1 LQAGGRRFDPVWLH
15 QLFRSALLRFA
26 LFERGQQSAHRTSD
40 IEALAKSRISAGGLA
55 ANCGYLL
62 HREEGIDLR
71 LSRAARPQGL
81 AEKCRLP
88 GQRSKPP
95 RCWVSL
101 DENLVLTSVPP
112 FWRYRPLA
120 CLSAFASKL
129 AVAVSKK
136 KQALILRK
144 QYSASTHLSSGGY

>member
-1 LQAGGRRFDPVWLH
+1 VRYRASRYLSAGSNQRT
-15 QLFRSALLRFA
+15 
-26 LFERGQQSAHRTSD
+26 ETSD

-62 HREEGIDLR
+62 QREEGIDLR

-101 DENLVLTSVPP
+101 DENLVLTSVSV
-112 FWRYRPLA
+112 FG
-120 CLSAFASKL
+120 AS
-129 AVAVSKK
+129 
-136 KQALILRK
+136 QGQTLILRK
-144 QYSASTHLSSGGY
+144 QYSASGSFIFGWALMMRAIK